1 MGFKPRNV
9 VAQRSRGRS
18 FPTTFSTR
26 ANTNLVA
33 IQHSDMKLKN
43 FSLAGNMTNLW
54 EEIADS
60 VELETWN
67 KNEIEEDSVLLWI
80 SGPSGVGWI
89 HSPINKESVSPVAV
103 ALLIFMI
110 LMILIFLGV
119 VIQVKSLALRSF
131 GKDLVLRLKNLAK
144 SKSTEAEEVVEQ
156 LKSTN
161 EELKKEL
168 DKTRK
173 EKKEMMFAEKK
184 FMEVL
189 SLLLEGGELVV
200 EKLDEAQTA
209 IVEKVKVLMRG
220 QVKQE
225 ENNTE
230 KLKKEE
236 KKEEMVASRTQGAK
250 ILGKKFES
258 TAEKTED
265 KVPCFHS
272 ASIDNRKEHA
282 MDLVKSHLMSAVRS
296 EVDELKEKIAK
307 LEDDLRMKMIENDYF
322 RQHASL
328 EVLQG
333 VPLPPRPAPLLV
345 YLGQ

>member
-1 MGFKPRNV
+1 MGFKPQNV
-9 VAQRSRGRS
+9 VAQRSRGQS
-18 FPTTFSTR
+18 FPSSFSTR
-26 ANTNLVA
+26 TNTDSVA
-33 IQHSDMKLKN
+33 IQPSDMKLKN

-67 KNEIEEDSVLLWI
+67 ENEIEEDSVLLWI

-119 VIQVKSLALRSF
+119 VIQVKNLALRSF
-131 GKDLVLRLKNLAK
+131 GKDLVLRLKKLAK
-144 SKSTEAEEVVEQ
+144 SKSTKAEEVVEK

-168 DKTRK
+168 EKTRK
-173 EKKEMMFAEKK
+173 EKKERMFAEKT

-200 EKLDEAQTA
+200 EKLAEAQTA

-225 ENNTE
+225 E
-230 KLKKEE
+230 
-236 KKEEMVASRTQGAK
+236 MVASQTQGAE
-250 ILGKKFES
+250 ILGTKFES
-258 TAEKTED
+258 TAEKTEEE
-265 KVPCFHS
+265 VPCFHS
-272 ASIDNRKEHA
+272 ASIDNRIEHA

-307 LEDDLRMKMIENDYF
+307 LEDDLRMKTIENDYF

-328 EVLQG
+328 EVLTN
-333 VPLPPRPAPLLV
+333 VPLPPRPAPLIV
-345 YLGQ
+345 HLGQ

>member
-1 MGFKPRNV
+1 MG
-9 VAQRSRGRS
+9 RGQGVI
-18 FPTTFSTR
+18 PPYSTR

-33 IQHSDMKLKN
+33 LQHSDMKLKN

-60 VELETWN
+60 EKLETWN
-67 KNEIEEDSVLLWI
+67 DIEIEEDSGLPWI
-80 SGPSGVGWI
+80 SGPSGVVWI
-89 HSPINKESVSPVAV
+89 HSPITKRLVVAWSIFV
-103 ALLIFMI
+103 FLVIFM
-110 LMILIFLGV
+110 GV
-119 VIQVKSLALRSF
+119 AIRLKNLAWRSV
-131 GKDLVLRLKNLAK
+131 GKDFVLRLKNLAK
-144 SKSTEAEEVVEQ
+144 PKSTEAEEVVEK

-161 EELKKEL
+161 EKLKKEL
-168 DKTRK
+168 EKTRK

-200 EKLDEAQTA
+200 GKLDEAQTA

-220 QVKQE
+220 QVKVE

-236 KKEEMVASRTQGAK
+236 KKEEMVASQTQGAE

-265 KVPCFHS
+265 EVPCFHH
-272 ASIDNRKEHA
+272 SIDNRVEHA
-282 MDLVKSHLMSAVRS
+282 MDLVKWHLMSAVRS

-307 LEDDLRMKMIENDYF
+307 LEDDLRMKT
-322 RQHASL
+322 
-328 EVLQG
+328 
-333 VPLPPRPAPLLV
+333 
-345 YLGQ
+345 

>member
-54 EEIADS
+54 KEIADS
-60 VELETWN
+60 VELEEWDE
-67 KNEIEEDSVLLWI
+67 NEIEEDSVLLWI

-119 VIQVKSLALRSF
+119 VIQVKNLALRSF
-131 GKDLVLRLKNLAK
+131 GKDLVLRLKNLANPK
-144 SKSTEAEEVVEQ
+144 SREAEEVVKK

-168 DKTRK
+168 EKTRK

-209 IVEKVKVLMRG
+209 VVEKVKVLMRG
-220 QVKQE
+220 QVKVE

-265 KVPCFHS
+265 EVPCFHH
-272 ASIDNRKEHA
+272 SIDNRVEHA
-282 MDLVKSHLMSAVRS
+282 MDLVKWHLMSAVRS
-296 EVDELKEKIAK
+296 EVDELKDKIAK
-307 LEDDLRMKMIENDYF
+307 LEDDLRMKIIENDY
-322 RQHASL
+322 
-328 EVLQG
+328 
-333 VPLPPRPAPLLV
+333 
-345 YLGQ
+345 

>member
-1 MGFKPRNV
+1 M
-9 VAQRSRGRS
+9 S
-18 FPTTFSTR
+18 
-26 ANTNLVA
+26 
-33 IQHSDMKLKN
+33 I
-43 FSLAGNMTNLW
+43 LW

-60 VELETWN
+60 EKVETWN
-67 KNEIEEDSVLLWI
+67 ENEIEEDSELPWI
-80 SGPSGVGWI
+80 SGPSGWCGFTAQ
-89 HSPINKESVSPVAV
+89 STKQFQEMAV
-103 ALLIFMI
+103 ASLF
-110 LMILIFLGV
+110 ILIFFGV
-119 VIQVKSLALRSF
+119 VIAFFGVSWLGSLAWRSVR
-131 GKDLVLRLKNLAK
+131 KDFVLRLKNLAK
-144 SKSTEAEEVVEQ
+144 PKSTEAEEVVKQ

-168 DKTRK
+168 EKTRK
-173 EKKEMMFAEKK
+173 EKKERMFAEKK
-184 FMEVL
+184 FMEVI

-236 KKEEMVASRTQGAK
+236 KKEEMVASQTQGAE

-272 ASIDNRKEHA
+272 ASIDNRIEHA
-282 MDLVKSHLMSAVRS
+282 MDLVKWHLMSAVRS
-296 EVDELKEKIAK
+296 EVDELKDKIAK

-345 YLGQ
+345 HLGQ

>member
-1 MGFKPRNV
+1 MGFKPQNV

-18 FPTTFSTR
+18 SPTTFSTR

-33 IQHSDMKLKN
+33 IQHFDMKLKN

-60 VELETWN
+60 VELEEWDE
-67 KNEIEEDSVLLWI
+67 NEIEEDSELPWI
-80 SGPSGVGWI
+80 SGPSGVVWI
-89 HSPINKESVSPVAV
+89 HNPITKRLVVAWSIFV
-103 ALLIFMI
+103 FLIIFM
-110 LMILIFLGV
+110 GV
-119 VIQVKSLALRSF
+119 VI
-131 GKDLVLRLKNLAK
+131 RLKNLAWRSSGK
-144 SKSTEAEEVVEQ
+144 DFVLRLKKLAKPKSTETEEVVEK

-168 DKTRK
+168 EKTRK

-230 KLKKEE
+230 KLKPEKEE
-236 KKEEMVASRTQGAK
+236 KTKEISSQTQRTE
-250 ILGKKFES
+250 ILGTKFES

-265 KVPCFHS
+265 EFPGIHF
-272 ASIDNRKEHA
+272 SIDNRIEQA
-282 MDLVKSHLMSAVRS
+282 MDLVKIHLMSAVRS
-296 EVDELKEKIAK
+296 EVDELKDKIAK

-333 VPLPPRPAPLLV
+333 VPLPPRPAPLVV

>member
-1 MGFKPRNV
+1 MGFKPQNV
-9 VAQRSRGRS
+9 VAQRSRGQS
-18 FPTTFSTR
+18 FPSSFSTR
-26 ANTNLVA
+26 TNTDSVA
-33 IQHSDMKLKN
+33 IQPSDMKLKN

-103 ALLIFMI
+103 ALLMFMI

-119 VIQVKSLALRSF
+119 VIQVKNLALRSF
-131 GKDLVLRLKNLAK
+131 RKDLVLRLKKLAK
-144 SKSTEAEEVVEQ
+144 PKSTEAEEVVEK

-168 DKTRK
+168 EKTRK

-189 SLLLEGGELVV
+189 SLLLEGGEPVV

-209 IVEKVKVLMRG
+209 IVEKVKVLMGG

-230 KLKKEE
+230 KLKKPEKEE
-236 KKEEMVASRTQGAK
+236 KTKEIRASQT
-250 ILGKKFES
+250 KFES
-258 TAEKTED
+258 TAEKTEEE
-265 KVPCFHS
+265 VPCSHS
-272 ASIDNRKEHA
+272 ASIDNRIEHA
-282 MDLVKSHLMSAVRS
+282 MDLVKIHLMSAVRS
-296 EVDELKEKIAK
+296 EVDELKDKIAK
-307 LEDDLRMKMIENDYF
+307 LEDDLKMKMIENDYF

-333 VPLPPRPAPLLV
+333 VPLPPRPAPLVV